1 MLKVVNLI
9 LADVLNNFKFIY
21 DISYPAIL
29 ISTLV
34 AAITIFLSC
43 VSSARKASK
52 VTPID
57 LIRSSN
63 DIKIKSKRIKCPKVI
78 SRVFNV
84 GGEIAYKNLKRSKK
98 KYRATIISLVV
109 SIVTFIAIS
118 SFIKYGFNMSN
129 VYYQE
134 LGYNFQIYYNYDIK
148 DYKECYDI
156 YSKIAQSEVVEEYS
170 MHRSE
175 MVIVD
180 YNKYFTDFARKANP
194 IDDIKAG
201 DDYYI
206 PMFSIGEE
214 AYKQYVKDL
223 GLDYDK
229 AKKGAILIDKYIFFG
244 ETKEE
249 GEIYNLKRGDIFEG
263 KIDDNTQVKL
273 EIITRTDKRPMGLE
287 QSNNSLGY
295 MIVSDEY
302 MDKINTK
309 IIGEMYVNSSNP
321 DKLANE
327 LDELNKKCNDKLIY
341 SNYDEYVKQN
351 NAFVLVVSIF
361 LYGFIAVITA
371 IGVTNIFNT
380 ITTNMNLRSKEF
392 ANLKSIGMTK
402 KEFNRMIRLESIFY
416 GTKSLI
422 IRNTNRYRAIVF
434 NI

>member
-1 MLKVVNLI
+1 
-9 LADVLNNFKFIY
+9 
-21 DISYPAIL
+21 
-29 ISTLV
+29 
-34 AAITIFLSC
+34 
-43 VSSARKASK
+43 
-52 VTPID
+52 
-57 LIRSSN
+57 
-63 DIKIKSKRIKCPKVI
+63 
-78 SRVFNV
+78 
-84 GGEIAYKNLKRSKK
+84 
-98 KYRATIISLVV
+98 
-109 SIVTFIAIS
+109 
-118 SFIKYGFNMSN
+118 
-129 VYYQE
+129 
-134 LGYNFQIYYNYDIK
+134 
-148 DYKECYDI
+148 
-156 YSKIAQSEVVEEYS
+156 

>member
-63 DIKIKSKRIKCPKVI
+63 DIKIKSKKIKCPKVI

-134 LGYNFQIYYNYDIK
+134 LGYNFQIYYNIE
-148 DYKECYDI
+148 DYKETYEM
-156 YSKIAQSEVVEEYS
+156 YKTIAQSETVQEYAIYK
-170 MHRSE
+170 SE
-175 MVIVD
+175 GVIVD
-180 YNKYFTDFARKANP
+180 YNKYFTEFGKKVNS
-194 IDDIKAG
+194 IENINEG
-201 DDYYI
+201 DNYYI
-206 PMFSIGEE
+206 QIYSIGEE
-214 AYKQYVKDL
+214 AYKKYVKEI
-223 GLDYDK
+223 GIDYNK
-229 AKKGAILIDKYIFFG
+229 AKNGAILIDKCILFG
-244 ETKEE
+244 EIKEE

-263 KIDDNTQVKL
+263 KTDDNNKIELQIV
-273 EIITRTDKRPMGLE
+273 TRTDKKPMGLE
-287 QSNNSLGY
+287 LTDSSLGSI
-295 MIVSDEY
+295 IVSDEY
-302 MDKINTK
+302 MDKVSTK
-309 IIGEMYVNSSNP
+309 VMGEMYVNSSNP

-416 GTKSLI
+416 GTKSLV
-422 IRNTNRYRAIVF
+422 IRNTNRYRTIIF
-434 NI
+434 DI